1 MSLHERSL
9 LYESG
14 SCKPALSEMER
25 TPPEPSS
32 EPPSHTPSR
41 TIVEMN
47 QLVLPQH
54 TNAHGTA
61 FGGTI
66 MGWIDI
72 CAAMSA
78 QRYARRAVVTAS
90 IDQIDF
96 LEPIRLGQLV
106 NLRSMVN
113 YVGRTSM
120 EVGVRVDAEDTLT
133 GDRVHALSAYVT
145 FVALDGR
152 GKPVEVPRLSLET
165 PTERLRWDE
174 AKARRDRRLALAEE
188 RRRLAALH
196 EDRDE
201 P

>member
-1 MSLHERSL
+1 
-9 LYESG
+9 
-14 SCKPALSEMER
+14 
-25 TPPEPSS
+25 
-32 EPPSHTPSR
+32 
-41 TIVEMN
+41 MN

-61 FGGTI
+61 FGGTV

-78 QRYARRAVVTAS
+78 QRHARRAVVTAS
-90 IDQIDF
+90 MDQIDF
-96 LEPIRLGQLV
+96 LQPIRLGQLV
-106 NLRSMVN
+106 NLRSVVN

-120 EVGVRVDAEDTLT
+120 EVGVRVDSEDTLT

-145 FVALDGR
+145 FVALDAN
-152 GKPVEVPRLSLET
+152 GKPIEVPRLALDSNLA
-165 PTERLRWDE
+165 RLRWDE

-188 RRRLAALH
+188 RKRLAEMH
-196 EDRDE
+196 GDD